1 MKQKVI
7 RKVLSGSNFNAFT
20 FKGKSRFYL
29 VKNFSGGDLLVT
41 FDTTADDSECFKI
54 KSGMAESVAI
64 NSGGIEKYE
73 YFTDTIYIKGSG
85 EVEVQQLD

>member
-7 RKVLSGSNFNAFT
+7 RRTLSEGGWEAFT

-29 VKNFSGGDLLVT
+29 VKNFSGVDILVT
-41 FDTTADDSECFKI
+41 FDTTADDSECVKI
-54 KSGMAESVAI
+54 KSGMGESVAI
-64 NSGGIEKYE
+64 NSGGIEKEE